1 MRFPFRGIV
10 LYYQCHPLCG
20 FDQYQPSRR
29 REWGDGVAGGLC
41 RPRCWGPPGAR
52 GVAAAIYDM
61 LGYSFVECH
70 CESHE
75 YVKGMGPLEQARALA
90 VESDVR
96 LVLGNVCNIWRQ
108 FR

>member
-1 MRFPFRGIV
+1 MR
-10 LYYQCHPLCG
+10 
-20 FDQYQPSRR
+20 S
-29 REWGDGVAGGLC
+29 
-41 RPRCWGPPGAR
+41 AR
-52 GVAAAIYDM
+52 TEVAAALYDM

-90 VESDVR
+90 VESGVR